1 MPLIGNVIKPLAK
14 SVLIPLQLTAAVS
27 ATEAAIHMKMFGS
40 GMTTMIISNEEINNI
55 MKIIMSLEESGL
67 LIKGVTEAI
76 RNEAKEQKGVIQSK
90 YKNVITH
97 FRC

>member
-67 LIKGVTEAI
+67 LIKGVREAI

>member
-67 LIKGVTEAI
+67 LIKGVREAI

-90 YKNVITH
+90 YKNVIRH

>member
-27 ATEAAIHMKMFGS
+27 ATEAAIYMKMFGS

-67 LIKGVTEAI
+67 LIKGVREAI

>member
-1 MPLIGNVIKPLAK
+1 MPLIENVIKPLAK

-67 LIKGVTEAI
+67 LIKGVREAI

-90 YKNVITH
+90 YKNVIRH